1 MAINRF
7 NYGYLSRLGGS
18 KKIACQTISNHNKG
32 RLGCVP
38 GLLLKRYHKTSMVNL
53 NNISSSMYFIRNNQ
67 TMKHV
72 YQNTQALLDISIIS
86 Q

>member
-1 MAINRF
+1 MISKDLHAKQDQIAI
-7 NYGYLSRLGGS
+7 
-18 KKIACQTISNHNKG
+18 KE

-38 GLLLKRYHKTSMVNL
+38 GPLLKRYHKTSIVNL